1 MSNNTLAPSARRAGS
16 KHTPPC
22 VPSVVYFHRYAR
34 YAALHHCSFTR
45 ARAKA
50 WCLLMHAE
58 RLSLIIFLPLLN
70 HCSSIIVLPSLVHW
84 VITHEKRSLLPASS
98 LFAAAFAS
106 ALAVAAASLAAAAAA
121 GAAASAAAA
130 LTAAPAKKR
139 PKLKLSAKIVNAS
152 SLHHIVVSSG

>member
-1 MSNNTLAPSARRAGS
+1 
-16 KHTPPC
+16 
-22 VPSVVYFHRYAR
+22 
-34 YAALHHCSFTR
+34 
-45 ARAKA
+45 
-50 WCLLMHAE
+50 MHAE

-121 GAAASAAAA
+121 AAGAAASAAAA